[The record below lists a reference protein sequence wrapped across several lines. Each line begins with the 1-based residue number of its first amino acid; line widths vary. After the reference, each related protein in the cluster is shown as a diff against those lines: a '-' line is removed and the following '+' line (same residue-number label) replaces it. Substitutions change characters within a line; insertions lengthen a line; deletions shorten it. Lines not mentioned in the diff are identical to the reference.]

1 MAVRT
6 RWTGGRGLPGEARTA
21 WRWEDGEARAA
32 RRRRRGTRDVWALVR
47 ARDADRS
54 SVHVQVL
61 DPRTVTPDLVRALC
75 AALAAESVHHLVTN
89 AMSPADAAPFL
100 DAGFRIQAELDVFS
114 RPMAAPMPR
123 GAPTHRTRDRAAVL
137 ALDHIAFGADGFD
150 AAALDAALHATT
162 AVRLRVVG
170 RGSMPQGYAITGA
183 AGRRGYVQRLA
194 VHPDARRRGIG
205 SALLVDGLRWARRR
219 GAREAVVNTNRDN
232 RDARSLYESH
242 GFVELPTGLVVLERA
257 Q

>member
-6 RWTGGRGLPGEARTA
+6 RWTGGRALAGEPRTA
-21 WRWEDGEARAA
+21 WEWEGEGRTARP
-32 RRRRRGTRDVWALVR
+32 RRRGGRGRWALVR

-61 DPRTVTPDLVRALC
+61 DPGPVTPDLVRALC
-75 AALAAESVHHLVTN
+75 TDLAAESVHHLVTN

-100 DAGFRIQAELDVFS
+100 DAGFRIQAELDLLARPLGEPLS
-114 RPMAAPMPR
+114 REAR
-123 GAPTHRTRDRAAVL
+123 THRTRDRAAVL

-170 RGSMPQGYAITGA
+170 RGSIPQGYAITGA

-205 SALLVDGLRWARRR
+205 GALLADGLRWARRR
-219 GAREAVVNTNRDN
+219 GAQEAVVNTNRDN
-232 RDARSLYESH
+232 TGARLLYESH
-242 GFVELPTGLVVLERA
+242 GFVELPIGLVVLERA